1 MAIGR
6 SSEYECFPTIPF
18 LPFPNYPL
26 SLLRPQLP
34 VAVLEGDR
42 WTRGLV
48 TDISSSNFVKVFFVD
63 GGVDKAVAKEK
74 IRLLKRDFVHAMP
87 MAAYR
92 CSLEGVIPVDRS
104 KGWSPEC
111 LNFFKWV

>member
-1 MAIGR
+1 M
-6 SSEYECFPTIPF
+6 
-18 LPFPNYPL
+18 
-26 SLLRPQLP
+26 
-34 VAVLEGDR
+34 AVLEGER

-63 GGVDKAVAKEK
+63 GGVDKAVAKEN

-92 CSLEGVIPVDRS
+92 CSLEGIIPVDRGR
-104 KGWSPEC
+104 GWSSEC
-111 LNFFKWV
+111 LDFFKSV